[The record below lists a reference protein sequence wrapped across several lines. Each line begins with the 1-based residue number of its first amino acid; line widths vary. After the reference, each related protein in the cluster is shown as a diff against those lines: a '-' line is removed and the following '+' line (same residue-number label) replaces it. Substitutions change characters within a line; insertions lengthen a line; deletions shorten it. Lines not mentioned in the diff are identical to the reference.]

1 MGRTRKQVGTS
12 LCYDT
17 HLGAQ
22 STSHE
27 EIRGP
32 LWCAANARAQ
42 CQQSFFCPWIG
53 CSPFTTLRQWYSQ
66 LQYTHT
72 HRVSQSIL
80 CGFGLIWID
89 LVSQPVSCQV
99 SLVQSLSVF
108 VVCVYLSDLSAS
120 TTLVPARALKAQ
132 PQRYC
137 LSMQP
142 IHAVEDRCFW
152 YMLYISIISLC
163 GTHMCHPDPK
173 PILLHGKWGWLR
185 RLNCVLM

>member
-72 HRVSQSIL
+72 EYHRVFCADL
-80 CGFGLIWID
+80 DWFGLIWSPSRCHVRY
-89 LVSQPVSCQV
+89 LWSSRSV
-99 SLVQSLSVF
+99 SLSF
-108 VVCVYLSDLSAS
+108 AS
-120 TTLVPARALKAQ
+120 TFLTFLHLPLSSLHVPWKPSHNGIVFQ
-132 PQRYC
+132 C
-137 LSMQP
+137 NLSMLSK
-142 IHAVEDRCFW
+142 IDVFDTCYIFLLF
-152 YMLYISIISLC
+152 LYAAHICVTLILNLFYC
-163 GTHMCHPDPK
+163 MANEGDWGDGT
-173 PILLHGKWGWLR
+173 
-185 RLNCVLM
+185 VS

>member
-53 CSPFTTLRQWYSQ
+53 CSPFTTLCQWY

-72 HRVSQSIL
+72 QSITEY
-80 CGFGLIWID
+80 FVLIWID

-120 TTLVPARALKAQ
+120 TTLVPAHALKAQ

-137 LSMQP
+137 LQWNLSMLSK
-142 IHAVEDRCFW
+142 IDVFDTCYIFLLF
-152 YMLYISIISLC
+152 LYAAHICVTLILNLFYC
-163 GTHMCHPDPK
+163 MANEGDWGDGT
-173 PILLHGKWGWLR
+173 
-185 RLNCVLM
+185 VS